1 MLEIHFK
8 EHYPPKF
15 MVSEEA
21 IRNFADEI
29 ARRYAPEKI
38 ILFGSYARGTA
49 NEDSD
54 VDMLV
59 MMNFEG
65 RGIRKAVEILTSI
78 EHRFPLDLLVRRAED
93 VAWRIKEN
101 DFFLQDVMKEG
112 KVLYES
118 INTRVAQ

>member
-1 MLEIHFK
+1 
-8 EHYPPKF
+8 
-15 MVSEEA
+15 MVTEEA
-21 IRNFADEI
+21 IRNFANEI
-29 ARRYAPEKI
+29 ALRYAPEKI

-65 RGIRKAVEILTSI
+65 RGMRKAVEILTSI
-78 EHRFPLDLLVRRAED
+78 DYRFPLDLLVRRTED
-93 VAWRIKEN
+93 VEWRIKEN
-101 DFFLQDVMKEG
+101 DFFLQDVMREG

-118 INTRVAQ
+118 FNPRGLKKQQRIIAR

>member
-21 IRNFADEI
+21 IRKFADEI
-29 ARRYAPEKI
+29 ARRYSPEKI

-101 DFFLQDVMKEG
+101 DFFLQDVIKEG

>member
-1 MLEIHFK
+1 
-8 EHYPPKF
+8 
-15 MVSEEA
+15 MVTEEA

-29 ARRYAPEKI
+29 ARRYSPEKI

-65 RGIRKAVEILTSI
+65 RGVHKAVEIRTSI
-78 EHRFPLDLLVRRAED
+78 DHHFPLDLLVRKAAD

-101 DFFLQDVMKEG
+101 DFFLQDVIKEG

-118 INTRVAQ
+118 INGRVAP

>member
-1 MLEIHFK
+1 
-8 EHYPPKF
+8 

-29 ARRYAPEKI
+29 ARRYSPEKI

-78 EHRFPLDLLVRRAED
+78 EHRFPLDLLVRRADD

-101 DFFLQDVMKEG
+101 DFFLQDVIKEG